1 MGIVKSIGLR
11 TGDFFHSNCI
21 NHQANSIC
29 ATDLIGSFELILPC
43 VPSGARSEAL
53 ASALLEL
60 HGLQDMLDKLRAWVA
75 EAEERMSQT
84 EAMPIPNNIE
94 DLEKQLASHE
104 VCVRA
109 RVCVYEHMCVYTF
122 VYALCTQHAQL
133 MYNVQCT

>member
-1 MGIVKSIGLR
+1 MGIGKSIALR

-21 NHQANSIC
+21 NHRENSIC
-29 ATDLIGSFELILPC
+29 ATDLIRSFELFIFTMC
-43 VPSGARSEAL
+43 TSGARSEAL

-75 EAEERMSQT
+75 EAAEKMSQT

-104 VCVRA
+104 VCA
-109 RVCVYEHMCVYTF
+109 RTCVCV
-122 VYALCTQHAQL
+122 
-133 MYNVQCT
+133 

>member
-1 MGIVKSIGLR
+1 MVL
-11 TGDFFHSNCI
+11 F
-21 NHQANSIC
+21 
-29 ATDLIGSFELILPC
+29 
-43 VPSGARSEAL
+43 SGVRSEAL

-104 VCVRA
+104 VCTTV
-109 RVCVYEHMCVYTF
+109 
-122 VYALCTQHAQL
+122 L
-133 MYNVQCT
+133 